1 MLFSYGCGR
10 QRIDGN
16 KKCRRFDGN
25 FDCHGNAA
33 VQREVYRLMK
43 HILGFTLS
51 HWMPP
56 SAECLRRITLA
67 AAIMVKEFE
76 SNTQNTNKKQL
87 LASNYDPNMDPLLS
101 SLMR

>member
-1 MLFSYGCGR
+1 
-10 QRIDGN
+10 
-16 KKCRRFDGN
+16 
-25 FDCHGNAA
+25 
-33 VQREVYRLMK
+33 MK

-56 SAECLRRITLA
+56 SAECLRRITMA
-67 AAIMVKEFE
+67 AAMVKEFE

-101 SLMR
+101 SLMRRAMKYIPEIGVGMSD